1 MVTPDGYEMIRKAYQ
16 DRPFFT
22 VALTASKAVLQE
34 RMKKRGGSTD
44 DKIQERIRRDDAIF
58 QDLHPD
64 VAICTDRRSA
74 EETGR
79 TIFALAEVFM
89 TDHTQP

>member
-1 MVTPDGYEMIRKAYQ
+1 MIRF
-16 DRPFFT
+16 RN
-22 VALTASKAVLQE
+22 
-34 RMKKRGGSTD
+34 GSAETMRSFRTC
-44 DKIQERIRRDDAIF
+44 I
-58 QDLHPD
+58 PD
-64 VAICTDRRSA
+64 VVICTDRRSA

>member
-1 MVTPDGYEMIRKAYQ
+1 MAKRLGDYESNKEIW
-16 DRPFFT
+16 DTHT
-22 VALTASKAVLQE
+22 VINL
-34 RMKKRGGSTD
+34 D

-64 VAICTDRRSA
+64 VVICTDRRSA